1 MPHPDA
7 VKESGARPIAAT
19 PSPAVVFAAAG
30 AASGSLSSVAFAL
43 IHAIVISD
51 IWNTAVVLVAAGA
64 LSGASIGWSYGRLF
78 EPSARSW
85 LAYCGGYVVMLGL
98 LGVVSVALFEPMT
111 TMTALLATDGPPSEL
126 IEAALPVTIL
136 YTLGA
141 ALVLA
146 GLVGWSWSA
155 FATILVTCAV
165 LVALLGLNVSV
176 IGLVEIPAGS
186 LYLVAEMFG
195 LVLLLAGTHAAVFL
209 ALMRHRL
216 RPAT

>member
-1 MPHPDA
+1 MAHPDA
-7 VKESGARPIAAT
+7 VTNTRSRSVATTAAT
-19 PSPAVVFAAAG
+19 AVVFAAAG
-30 AASGSLSSVAFAL
+30 AASGALSSLIFAL
-43 IHAIVISD
+43 VHAIVISD

-64 LSGASIGWSYGRLF
+64 LCGASIGWSYGRLF
-78 EPSARSW
+78 EPSVRSW
-85 LAYCGGYVVMLGL
+85 LAYCGGYVMMLGL
-98 LGVVSVALFEPMT
+98 LGAVSVALFEPVT
-111 TMTALLATDGPPSEL
+111 TMAALLATDGPPSEL

-146 GLVGWSWSA
+146 WLVGRPWSA
-155 FATILVTCAV
+155 FATILLTCGI

-186 LYLVAEMFG
+186 LYLVVEMFG
-195 LVLLLAGTHAAVFL
+195 LVLLLAGTFAAVFL

-216 RPAT
+216 RATT